1 MSAAHTRLILA
12 RHGEVEPRYQ
22 RVFGG
27 RIDMGLSDHGHEQ
40 AARLADWLA
49 GIEFAGVY
57 VSPMKRARLTA
68 APLLARNGHDARFV
82 EALREVDFGAWTGL
96 TWEQVQERHQIS
108 AFDWLHALDRG
119 DLPDAEPAGAFQ
131 RRVAGAVDDI
141 IASHPGGTSLVLCH
155 GGVIRAALAHLI
167 RVPLPKTARFEID
180 YASVSIVE
188 IAPHRAKI
196 TLLNYTPWRSLP

>member
-1 MSAAHTRLILA
+1 MSLAHTRLILA

-27 RIDMGLSDHGHEQ
+27 RIDMGLSELGQEQ

-49 GIEFAGVY
+49 PLELAGVY

-68 APLLARNGHDARFV
+68 APFLARNGHRAEFV
-82 EALREVDFGAWTGL
+82 GDLREVDFGAWTGL
-96 TWEQVQERHQIS
+96 TWDEVRERHQIS
-108 AFDWLHALDRG
+108 AFDWLHALERG
-119 DLPDAEPAGAFQ
+119 GLPEAESGSAFQ
-131 RRVAGAVDDI
+131 RRVATAVDAI
-141 IASHPGGTSLVLCH
+141 IARHPGATSLVLCH

-167 RVPLPKTARFEID
+167 KLPLSKTARFEID
-180 YASVSIVE
+180 YASASIVE